1 MQLLGLVL
9 VTLLWFFAESYRG
22 FAIDMCEKGD
32 RLLRKRATLSI
43 LSASQRITKA
53 RIIAYSLN

>member
-22 FAIDMCEKGD
+22 FAIRMCEKGVQAAQ
-32 RLLRKRATLSI
+32 KKSHA
-43 LSASQRITKA
+43 
-53 RIIAYSLN
+53 